1 MTLGGT
7 DLNLLLFLRVLL
19 EEGNVTRAGARL
31 EVGQPAMSAALAKL
45 RRRFD
50 DELLVRAGRDYE
62 LTPFARDLLPEVQRA
77 VRLMARA
84 LDLENRFEPAT
95 STRTFRLA
103 MSDYA
108 VAVLHEPLVRRLRE
122 TAPGVRL
129 SIERIGP
136 KARTSERTLLEHDAM
151 VAPLGFGFPGES
163 RPLWRDRMVLL
174 ADRRNSRLAD
184 GRLTLRDLAELPHA
198 AATFGPGILTPV
210 DRVLGEHDIHPHV
223 VLQVSGFLPLAF
235 VIEGTEMVAVVP
247 ERLARLHSADGPVT
261 IVEPPFGEVVLAEG
275 YWYTRDRLGDSA
287 HRWLFARL
295 DELAALFTPEH
306 EKNVT
311 PEHTGRA
318 ASGP

>member
-77 VRLMARA
+77 VRLIARA
-84 LDLENRFEPAT
+84 LELEDHFDAAT
-95 STRTFRLA
+95 SERTFRLA

-108 VAVLHEPLVRRLRE
+108 IAVLHEPLVRLLRA

-136 KARTSERTLLEHDAM
+136 KARTSSRTLLEYDAL
-151 VAPLGFGFPGES
+151 VAPLGFGFPGQ
-163 RPLWRDRMVLL
+163 RRMLWRDRMVLI
-174 ADRRNSRLAD
+174 ADRKHPRLAA
-184 GRLTLRDLAELPHA
+184 GGLTLADLAELPHA
-198 AATFGPGILTPV
+198 VATFGPGILTPV
-210 DRVLGEHDIHPHV
+210 DRVFGEHGIDRRI
-223 VLQVSGFLPLAF
+223 VLQVPGFLPLAF

-247 ERLARLHSADGPVT
+247 ERLARLHLAPGGPITV
-261 IVEPPFGEVVLAEG
+261 IEPPFGEVLLAEG
-275 YWYTRDRLGDSA
+275 YWYGRDRLADPA
-287 HRWLFARL
+287 HRWLFARF
-295 DELAALFTPEH
+295 DALAAEL
-306 EKNVT
+306 KVT
-311 PEHTGRA
+311 
-318 ASGP
+318 SGSR